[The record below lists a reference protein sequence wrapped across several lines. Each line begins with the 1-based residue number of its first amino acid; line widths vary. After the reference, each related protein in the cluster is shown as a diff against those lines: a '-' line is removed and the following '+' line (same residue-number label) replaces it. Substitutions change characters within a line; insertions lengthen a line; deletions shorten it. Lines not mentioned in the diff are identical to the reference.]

1 MTDPNALQI
10 DLNTLI
16 TGLLTAATTLGGI
29 ALALKRKVSRDTVEI
44 VKDRAEE
51 SVINH
56 LEKQRDKAF
65 DESSKLQVKLQNSE
79 SERLEAI
86 SKVAKLTIEVQ
97 HLTGQVKLL
106 KELVDR
112 LGDNLDDCKGNL
124 QVLNTENAR
133 LLTKIEMLEKDAT
146 WMIQDH

>member
-1 MTDPNALQI
+1 MSDPIALQL
-10 DLNTLI
+10 DLNTVI

-51 SVINH
+51 SIITH
-56 LEKQRDKAF
+56 LEKQRDKLV
-65 DESSKLQVKLQNSE
+65 EETSKLSTKVQVCE

-97 HLTGQVKLL
+97 HLTSQVKVL

-112 LGDNLDDCKGNL
+112 LGDNLDNSRD
-124 QVLNTENAR
+124 QVIELNTEKAK
-133 LLTKIEMLEKDAT
+133 LLTRIEILEKEAR

>member
-1 MTDPNALQI
+1 MADPIALQLDI
-10 DLNTLI
+10 NTII

-51 SVINH
+51 SIITH

-65 DESSKLQVKLQNSE
+65 EEASKTHTKLQISE
-79 SERLEAI
+79 TERMDA
-86 SKVAKLTIEVQ
+86 VAKVNKLTLEVQ
-97 HLTGQVKLL
+97 HLTSQVKIL
-106 KELVDR
+106 KDLVDR
-112 LGDNLDDCKGNL
+112 LGDSLDETKNEL
-124 QVLNTENAR
+124 TTISIEKAR
-133 LLTKIEMLEKDAT
+133 LMTHVEILERDAR